1 MKKLKK
7 PIVLLMIFAI
17 ISSMLLPIAANASS
31 VSDTRL
37 NIRTSTKYK
46 YMNNWAYPNNR
57 NGIHLATVA
66 EGKYKGEPAYCIEF
80 GKDMGDD
87 GQYENI
93 KDIEKVPAWGEFNAS
108 QKSGITRATIYGYP
122 NFTYGVSAEAAQ
134 VATQFVVWEYSEGY
148 RTSADGNNPTAGL
161 NGSNSKINEAIK
173 LAGFDVRRQYYMS
186 GVADYSDVETAYK
199 GILNGIKN
207 HRVIPSFN
215 SDTVELNWNS
225 KNERFEASIKD
236 TNNVLSLYEISSK
249 NSSLKFSKSGNT
261 LTIYTTDVLN
271 SSTEVKMAKTCAKVG
286 ADIGFVPPNQNYN
299 QSLVGRLTD
308 PVSASFYVKTAV
320 GNLKISKTSEDEI
333 IKNIPFTVKGNGK
346 TYNVKTDAN
355 GNAELKNIP
364 VGTYQV
370 YEGDILRYVKQAA
383 KTVTVTNGNTA
394 NVSFKN
400 ELVKGNIKIQKNSE
414 DKIVKDFTF
423 KVTGSDGS
431 TYTAKTNASGI
442 ATITGVPVYDK
453 NNNIIVYTVKE
464 EAVPIRYVTPNNQTI
479 TLEAD
484 KTSTVTFNNDLE
496 KGDILIQ
503 KNSEDKIV
511 KGFTFSV
518 KGSDGSSYTATTN
531 DEGIA
536 RLTELPVY
544 DSNNKKIVYSVEE
557 TNVPIRYV
565 TPDGQTVTLEPN
577 QTSSLT
583 FNNILKKFRVNVV
596 KTDIEKGNAQG
607 DAKLSGAKYGIYK
620 GEQLIDTY
628 TTDENAAFT
637 TKYYVCDTD
646 WTIREIESSEGYLVN
661 DEIYKVGADP
671 ALYTVEYNT
680 TANNVVEMPIKGKI
694 AIIKHT
700 DDGSTQIETPEQG
713 AEFQVYLKSAGS
725 FVNADKDERDTI
737 ICDEDGFASTK
748 LLPYGVYTVHQTKGW
763 DGREKIKDFDV
774 FINADMKE
782 YKFLINNSNFES
794 YLKVVKLDKETGKQI
809 AYEGAAFEIYDSN
822 NHRISM
828 QFTYPE
834 VTTIHTFYTN
844 SEGYLITPEKLP
856 YGDFYIKEVQAP
868 YGYVL
873 DSTPIPFS
881 INQENSSTDTGV
893 TVVKVKAK
901 DMPQKGIIEITK
913 TGEVFSSV
921 SENNGIYTPVYK
933 NGNLANAVFQIFAA
947 EDITTLD
954 GTVRAEKGEL
964 VDEITTGKDGIAKSK
979 ELYLGKYTA
988 VEKTAPTTFYNANK
1002 QYNVE
1007 LTYAGQNVKVT
1018 STALSVNNDR
1028 QKVTVSLAKIME
1040 QNETFNL
1047 GKNNEILSVQ
1057 FGIYADENIRAADG
1071 KTIPKNALITYGYC
1085 DENGKLAFNC
1095 DLPIGYKFYAKE
1107 MATDNHYIL
1116 SNARY
1121 TFNTEYKGQSVKTI
1135 NIDLNS
1141 GQIIENKLICG
1152 TIKGLKIDRETKETI
1167 KGALFG
1173 LFKSNET
1180 EFIKDN
1186 AILTA
1191 ETDENGIFIFNNI
1204 PFGDWVVKE
1213 LQPAANYL
1221 PTDNIHHVTVS
1232 ENEQII
1238 EITAVNDKI
1247 PELKTTATIN
1257 EEKEVFA
1264 DEVFTLVDTV
1274 EYQHLIPNKEYVLK
1288 GTLMDKNTGK
1298 ELIINGETITATTIF
1313 IPTEPSGIATVEF
1326 TFDSKYITE
1335 DTDIVVFE
1343 NLYKDGKEL
1352 AVHADIE
1359 DEGQTVKVRIPEIK
1373 TTATVDGEKEICAT
1387 EVFTLTDTVE
1397 YKSLIPNKEYTLKG
1411 VLMDKTTGKELVING
1426 ETVTAETVF
1435 IPTEPNGTVTVEFTF
1450 DAKYIK
1456 ADTDI
1461 VVFENL
1467 YKDGK
1472 ELAVHADLEDE
1483 GQTVKV
1489 KVPEVK
1495 TTANIGGEKEI
1506 TVKDEITIDDIV
1518 EYKNLTVGKE
1528 YKIVGT
1534 LMDKSTGKPFRIKG
1548 KTVTSEVVFT
1558 PEKSDGQITV
1568 SFTFDSKYIKETTEL
1583 VVFETLYR
1591 DNVEIAVHADINDN
1605 GQTVKINVPVPEKP
1619 STPKTGDDSNVA
1631 LWVLLGSFS
1640 ALGIVVLSAYLK
1652 RKRQTKKE
1660 D

>member
-1 MKKLKK
+1 MKIKNCSKKL
-7 PIVLLMIFAI
+7 I
-17 ISSMLLPIAANASS
+17 SMLMALIICLSAFPLTSFGAYITDMNSNAQFGVVSGSYEKYGHEMHYAKYDGKTYLTFCCQWGVKSPDGSTYEYGSDFRTYVNNYGSTYDEIAKYVAFGYTMQYGDGLPSSKTEWIAACCTQQYVWEKLGVNPTRSS
-31 VSDTRL
+31 WNDEYMNDTLYREWKSDTDKL
-37 NIRTSTKYK
+37 I
-46 YMNNWAYPNNR
+46 
-57 NGIHLATVA
+57 
-66 EGKYKGEPAYCIEF
+66 
-80 GKDMGDD
+80 
-87 GQYENI
+87 
-93 KDIEKVPAWGEFNAS
+93 DI
-108 QKSGITRATIYGYP
+108 
-122 NFTYGVSAEAAQ
+122 
-134 VATQFVVWEYSEGY
+134 
-148 RTSADGNNPTAGL
+148 
-161 NGSNSKINEAIK
+161 
-173 LAGFDVRRQYYMS
+173 YYN
-186 GVADYSDVETAYK
+186 K
-199 GILNGIKN
+199 
-207 HRVIPSFN
+207 RPSFN
-215 SDTVELNWNS
+215 GSTKSINLGGSAVVSDSNGVFKYYPTFNKTVNGVTFKHTKGENTINISVAENCSTHSVNFRSVAYDIFMGLPTGDNYN
-225 KNERFEASIKD
+225 KNTMNYVYFEFD
-236 TNNVLSLYEISSK
+236 
-249 NSSLKFSKSGNT
+249 SGNVQDLMFSNYVDPQT
-261 LTIYTTDVLN
+261 FNI
-271 SSTEVKMAKTCAKVG
+271 KVN
-286 ADIGFVPPNQNYN
+286 IEF
-299 QSLVGRLTD
+299 
-308 PVSASFYVKTAV
+308 
-320 GNLKISKTSEDEI
+320 GNLKISKSSEDKI

-431 TYTAKTNASGI
+431 SYTAKTNASGI

-464 EAVPIRYVTPNNQTI
+464 EAVPIRYVTPSNQTL

-484 KTSTVTFNNDLE
+484 KTSSVTFNNELK

-518 KGSDGSSYTATTN
+518 KGSNGSSYTATTN
-531 DEGIA
+531 DKGIA
-536 RLTELPVY
+536 IVKDVPVY
-544 DSNNKKIVYSVEE
+544 DSNNNKIVYSVAE
-557 TNVPIRYV
+557 TNVPVRYV

-596 KTDIEKGNAQG
+596 KTDIEKGKAQG

-725 FVNADKDERDTI
+725 FVNADKDEKDTI
-737 ICDEDGFASTK
+737 VCDEDGFASTK
-748 LLPYGVYTVHQTKGW
+748 LLPYGIYTVHQTKGW
-763 DGREKIKDFDV
+763 EGREKIKDFDV
-774 FINADMKE
+774 FIDKDMKE

-794 YLKVVKLDKETGKQI
+794 YLKVVKLDIETGKQI

-856 YGDFYIKEVQAP
+856 YGDYFLKEVQAP

-901 DMPQKGIIEITK
+901 DIAQKGIIEVTK

-933 NGNLANAVFQIFAA
+933 NGNLANAVFQIYAA
-947 EDITTLD
+947 EDIITLD

-979 ELYLGKYTA
+979 ELYLGKYT
-988 VEKTAPTTFYNANK
+988 VIEKTAPTTFYNANK

-1018 STALSVNNDR
+1018 STALSVNNER

-1040 QNETFNL
+1040 QDELFNL
-1047 GKNNEILSVQ
+1047 GMNDEILSVQ
-1057 FGIYADENIRAADG
+1057 FGIYADEKIKSADG
-1071 KTIPKNALITYGYC
+1071 KVIPKDALITYGYC
-1085 DENGKLAFNC
+1085 NENGKLAFNC

-1107 MATDNHYIL
+1107 MATDSHYIL

-1121 TFNTEYKGQSVKTI
+1121 TFDTEYQGQNVKTI
-1135 NIDLNS
+1135 KIDLNS
-1141 GQIIENKLICG
+1141 GQIIENKLIYG
-1152 TIKGLKIDRETKETI
+1152 TIKGLKIDRETKEAI

-1173 LFKSNET
+1173 LFRSDET
-1180 EFIKDN
+1180 DLTKDN

-1204 PFGDWVVKE
+1204 PFSDWVVKE
-1213 LQPAANYL
+1213 LQPAENYL
-1221 PTDNIHHVTVS
+1221 PTDDIHHITVS
-1232 ENEQII
+1232 ENERLI
-1238 EITAVNDKI
+1238 EITAVNDRI

-1257 EEKEVFA
+1257 DEKEIFA

-1288 GTLMDKNTGK
+1288 GTLMDKSTGK
-1298 ELIINGETITATTIF
+1298 ELVINGETITATTTF
-1313 IPTEPSGIATVEF
+1313 IPAEPSGIATVEF

-1343 NLYKDGKEL
+1343 SLYKDGKEL

-1359 DEGQTVKVRIPEIK
+1359 DEGQTVKIRIPEIK
-1373 TTATVDGEKEICAT
+1373 TTAAVDGEKEICAT

-1397 YKSLIPNKEYTLKG
+1397 YKSLIPNKEYILKG
-1411 VLMDKTTGKELVING
+1411 ILMDKTTGKELIING
-1426 ETVTAETVF
+1426 ETVTADTTF
-1435 IPTEPNGTVTVEFTF
+1435 IPTEPDGTATVEFTF
-1450 DAKYIK
+1450 DSKYIK
-1456 ADTDI
+1456 ADTEL

-1467 YKDGK
+1467 YYDGK
-1472 ELAVHADLEDE
+1472 ELVVHADINDE

-1489 KVPEVK
+1489 QVPEIK

-1506 TVKDEITIDDIV
+1506 TAKDEITIDDIV
-1518 EYKNLTVGKE
+1518 EYRNLTVGKE

-1534 LMDKSTGKPFRIKG
+1534 LMDKSTGKPFKIKG

-1591 DNVEIAVHADINDN
+1591 DNVEIAVHADINDD

-1619 STPKTGDDSNVA
+1619 STPKTGDDRNYGF
-1631 LWVLLGSFS
+1631 WIGLGFI
-1640 ALGIVVLSAYLK
+1640 AVGGAIAAIILK
-1652 RKRQTKKE
+1652 IKSKKE
-1660 D
+1660 EDEE